1 MASGIYGLILGA
13 RDLFYPPKCSACKQL
28 LPWYV
33 PTTRERRE
41 RALCAE
47 CYRLFRKETEETC
60 GVCGE
65 RVRQCLCMPLLLY
78 EAKCRG
84 FCKLAYYVPIKTD
97 PVQNRLVYHIKRS
110 NDSKTFR
117 FLAKQLSFSVAKLF
131 EGEAV
136 PRETLITYVPR
147 GRNAILREGV
157 DQSRAIAECLGKC
170 LGIECKELIVR
181 DPKSNTP
188 QKELTPEAREKNAQ
202 AAFSAISTERI
213 CRGKT
218 VLLVDDVVTTGA
230 TAARCVRLLRR
241 MGATRV
247 YCVAAASDGINRY
260 RGVCAEK

>member
-1 MASGIYGLILGA
+1 MASGICGLILGV

-47 CYRLFRKETEETC
+47 CYRLFREETGETC

-65 RVRQCLCMPLLLY
+65 RVRHCFCMPLLLY

-84 FCKLAYYVPIKTD
+84 FCKLAYYVPSKTD
-97 PVQNRLVYHIKRS
+97 LVQNRLVYHIKRS

-117 FLAKQLSFSVAKLF
+117 FLAKQLSFGVAKLL
-131 EGEAV
+131 EGEKAPKDV
-136 PRETLITYVPR
+136 LLTYVPR
-147 GRNAILREGV
+147 SRTAILREGV
-157 DQSRAIAECLGKC
+157 DQSRALAECLGKY
-170 LGIECKELIVR
+170 LGIECKALIVR
-181 DPKSNTP
+181 DAKSNTP
-188 QKELTPEAREKNAQ
+188 QKELTPEEREKNAQ
-202 AAFSAISTERI
+202 AAFSAISKERI

-241 MGATRV
+241 MGAAHV

-260 RGVCAEK
+260 RGVSEK